1 MSNRT
6 RELIDAVLKDI
17 IDQVPTMKVREITMT
32 PAIPN
37 EGDAVIAKIDV
48 SNNRFVYCEIDG
60 NGSLHSARVIDLN
73 SDEDELA

>member
-48 SNNRFVYCEIDG
+48 SNNRFVYCEIDA

>member
-6 RELIDAVLKDI
+6 REMIDAVLKDI

-32 PAIPN
+32 PETPD

-48 SNNRFVYCEIDG
+48 SNNRFVYCEIGAD
-60 NGSLHSARVIDLN
+60 GSLHSARVVDLN
-73 SDEDELA
+73 SDEDEPA

>member
-6 RELIDAVLKDI
+6 RMMIDAVLKDI

-32 PAIPN
+32 PEIPN
-37 EGDAVIAKIDV
+37 DGDAVIAKIDV

-60 NGSLHSARVIDLN
+60 DGSLHSARVIDLN
-73 SDEDELA
+73 DMEEEPA